1 MRESSWRVLGEGL
14 LGLKRWVE
22 LPETRQEK
30 QASTGWREAVAE
42 GEGSLAGRLWG
53 GLLNLCQEKLGA
65 IAGPLRRG
73 ENISLMFLMTHTL

>member
-1 MRESSWRVLGEGL
+1 M
-14 LGLKRWVE
+14 GLKRWVE

-30 QASTGWREAVAE
+30 QASAGWREAVT
-42 GEGSLAGRLWG
+42 GRRGGLAGQLWG

-73 ENISLMFLMTHTL
+73 GGTISLLFLMTHTL